1 MKQCSSISRLS
12 AAQGLQIRQKWRAA
26 QVPRR
31 KIRKKYKKW
40 CGGRRAIFGG
50 PFMGQVLE
58 YNPTAL
64 TKPERYDKL
73 YSKISNIDT
82 IFDMCR
88 MDRKD

>member
-40 CGGRRAIFGG
+40 RAEGEGQYSGAPSWGRSW
-50 PFMGQVLE
+50 
-58 YNPTAL
+58 N
-64 TKPERYDKL
+64 
-73 YSKISNIDT
+73 T
-82 IFDMCR
+82 IQPP
-88 MDRKD
+88 